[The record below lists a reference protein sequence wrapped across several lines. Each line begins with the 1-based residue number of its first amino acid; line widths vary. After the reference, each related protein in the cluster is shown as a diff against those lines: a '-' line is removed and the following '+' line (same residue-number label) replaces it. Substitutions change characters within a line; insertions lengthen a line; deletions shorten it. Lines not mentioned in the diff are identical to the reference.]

1 MYGLYVYIY
10 IKLQSAHKTMQSMQL
25 SDQTKTFLICKK
37 SFIYFIQDNRLA
49 AYKQN

>member
-1 MYGLYVYIY
+1 MASTYIY
-10 IKLQSAHKTMQSMQL
+10 KASERPQNDAKYAIKI
-25 SDQTKTFLICKK
+25 SDQTKTFLICKN